1 MLIVVLMDMVTPCLI
16 KDIQLSKSPP
26 MWLLYAMPGLKE
38 IRIVEYTLGNDKK
51 KKIE

>member
-16 KDIQLSKSPP
+16 KDIQLSKAPP

-38 IRIVEYTLGNDKK
+38 IRIIEYTWATTRKR
-51 KKIE
+51 E